1 MSAAASASSQQP
13 RLPAEILVD
22 IIELAI
28 FTSSPCPLVTP
39 SVSRSS
45 EEPTSP
51 FDHPLRAAYTSAWAW
66 TGHLLRV
73 SKLFCSIARPFLLQ
87 TLTLDTDAAGKAFFA
102 ELAAQ
107 KDPVETLRRVEK
119 AWLGNLS
126 ALGRNGLDV
135 KPRSL
140 KLSEAAWYEE
150 CPGGFVVGHAYASR
164 TKPTTRSSKEL
175 DRSRTKPK
183 QYRSVSV
190 YWAEEQLI
198 EEVSDPDRSSSDDDS
213 AVSDEDAAFD
223 VDGTPQ
229 GEPDRSFTL
238 STPAEPSPL
247 TGASSSS
254 TRRHSQGAGSVGDPR
269 IDRPHEPAWQTL
281 YARQRRLSP
290 VHSRGQP
297 GPLAAS
303 LPSARIPQPLMAAT
317 AAGPSEDDLDPWDM
331 QDAQERLAAL
341 ATQPVDS
348 SAVHPE
354 EATDAP
360 IGTTSQPLP
369 EISTKADIA
378 ASTLVSCQASLQ
390 KRRRGREIY
399 AYHVCTATLESWIT
413 PLFAS
418 LRSLRLIT
426 LSFYPG
432 HILDD
437 DKLEHMLRRILA
449 ENAKLE
455 RLLIRIVLDAASA
468 GSRMR
473 RFERTKTIAGAA
485 DRIGDE
491 RIRVMLLNPKVGE
504 GELVALPEHRPGEHI
519 GTLDPLSRRAVT
531 LTKEAW
537 WSRVLQQ
544 NHCEREMGD
553 VRCLEDDAMRLEKDR
568 EMRERRLS
576 NWKMFFPAHQH
587 GNPTHLVNLIHHADS
602 WPDHPHPLP

>member
-1 MSAAASASSQQP
+1 M
-13 RLPAEILVD
+13 
-22 IIELAI
+22 
-28 FTSSPCPLVTP
+28 
-39 SVSRSS
+39 
-45 EEPTSP
+45 
-51 FDHPLRAAYTSAWAW
+51 
-66 TGHLLRV
+66 
-73 SKLFCSIARPFLLQ
+73 
-87 TLTLDTDAAGKAFFA
+87 
-102 ELAAQ
+102 
-107 KDPVETLRRVEK
+107 
-119 AWLGNLS
+119 
-126 ALGRNGLDV
+126 DV

-229 GEPDRSFTL
+229 GEPDRSFAL
-238 STPAEPSPL
+238 SAPTEPSPL

-281 YARQRRLSP
+281 YSRQRRLSP
-290 VHSRGQP
+290 MHSRGQP

-369 EISTKADIA
+369 EISTKR
-378 ASTLVSCQASLQ
+378 TL
-390 KRRRGREIY
+390 
-399 AYHVCTATLESWIT
+399 
-413 PLFAS
+413 P
-418 LRSLRLIT
+418 
-426 LSFYPG
+426 
-432 HILDD
+432 
-437 DKLEHMLRRILA
+437 LRR
-449 ENAKLE
+449 
-455 RLLIRIVLDAASA
+455 
-468 GSRMR
+468 
-473 RFERTKTIAGAA
+473 
-485 DRIGDE
+485 
-491 RIRVMLLNPKVGE
+491 
-504 GELVALPEHRPGEHI
+504 
-519 GTLDPLSRRAVT
+519 
-531 LTKEAW
+531 
-537 WSRVLQQ
+537 
-544 NHCEREMGD
+544 
-553 VRCLEDDAMRLEKDR
+553 
-568 EMRERRLS
+568 
-576 NWKMFFPAHQH
+576 
-587 GNPTHLVNLIHHADS
+587 
-602 WPDHPHPLP
+602 

>member
-1 MSAAASASSQQP
+1 MSGTASPSAHQS

-28 FTSSPCPLVTP
+28 FTSSPCPLVPP

-73 SKLFCSIARPFLLQ
+73 SKLFYSIARPLLLQ
-87 TLTLDTDAAGKAFFA
+87 TLTLDTDAAGKAFFT
-102 ELAAQ
+102 ELAERN
-107 KDPVETLRRVEK
+107 DPIATLKRVEK

-126 ALGRNGLDV
+126 ELERNGLDV
-135 KPRSL
+135 EPRSL

-164 TKPTTRSSKEL
+164 TKPTTRRSKEL
-175 DRSRTKPK
+175 GRGGTKPK

-213 AVSDEDAAFD
+213 AGSDEDADFD
-223 VDGTPQ
+223 MDEIPQ
-229 GEPDRSFTL
+229 GRSGRFSAL
-238 STPAEPSPL
+238 STPAESTPL

-254 TRRHSQGAGSVGDPR
+254 TRRCSQGAGSVGDPR

-281 YARQRRLSP
+281 YSRQRRLSP

-348 SAVHPE
+348 SALHPV
-354 EATDAP
+354 AADAP
-360 IGTTSQPLP
+360 VGAATQSSP
-369 EISTKADIA
+369 EISTTADIA
-378 ASTLVSCQASLQ
+378 ASTLAWCQASLQ
-390 KRRRGREIY
+390 KQRRGREIY

-504 GELVALPEHRPGEHI
+504 GELVALSEHRPEERM
-519 GTLDPLSRRAVT
+519 GTLDPLSRKAVT

-544 NHCEREMGD
+544 NHCAREVED

-576 NWKMFFPAHQH
+576 NWKMFFPPHQH